1 MKRASNTAKIV
12 VPAVLLAVWLLSL
25 LVFWCV
31 IGPSDALGYALIS
44 FYGLMPATVLG
55 TSLAAGLLRPYETRS
70 WLIIPVAAV
79 LSMLLPSL
87 TFLLANTLTFGNV
100 NPPDLTALAFGAV
113 VSLVG
118 YGIGTGARALRAL
131 VAERKGEPR

>member
-1 MKRASNTAKIV
+1 MKRAASTAKIA

-31 IGPSDALGYALIS
+31 IGPSDALGYALIF

-55 TSLAAGLLRPYETRS
+55 TSLTAGLLRPYGTRS

-79 LSMLLPSL
+79 LSMLLPSM

-100 NPPDLTALAFGAV
+100 HPPDLTALAFGGAV
-113 VSLVG
+113 SAVG
-118 YGIGTGARALRAL
+118 FGLGAGVRALRARRRG
-131 VAERKGEPR
+131 A